1 MLRWDVVSLYRSFG
15 EGEEQFPTL
24 EEALAI
30 EKLMHDNE
38 QGYFGR
44 RPTCHFSE

>member
-15 EGEEQFPTL
+15 EEEEHYTL

-30 EKLMHDNE
+30 EMLMHENE
-38 QGYFGR
+38 NGYFGG
-44 RPTCHFSE
+44 TCL